1 MAAGTRPL
9 SRGHRRGLPR
19 RSAGRRH
26 SPLRDPGCRPGDDPP
41 LLLALGVAG
50 VDGMADGRVEPGG
63 QFSPQTVTDAE
74 QGLDDQMRKVMDD
87 VNRSAPGNVTAL

>member
-1 MAAGTRPL
+1 V
-9 SRGHRRGLPR
+9 
-19 RSAGRRH
+19 
-26 SPLRDPGCRPGDDPP
+26 RDTGCRPGDDPP